1 MSSKFANQS
10 GVELVLSKGRALLCI
25 ALGLWGSC
33 RFWKGI
39 LLFLVGL
46 LILVFGCLRLDAGD
60 PVARWVAD
68 DWAGGSANWVDRVGG
83 KIAASYGS
91 PVKATTQ
98 FSGSASSS
106 GIVFDGVDD
115 YFEVTAVNNPIA
127 TQMRVTIVAL
137 FKATQGATGS
147 DGNHWQYPGP
157 INAESPGAPN
167 DFGLTI
173 GTDGLPR
180 AFFNGAISTPSSV
193 SVIDGLIHTMVLTWS
208 DTQVGDGT
216 ARFYVDGV
224 LKGSLVSDGGAG
236 IVNDLIRF
244 GRERELNS
252 RWFQGTVGELRFYAS
267 IEDPAALHASM
278 SNVAPILEFVGTIE
292 GTGGEVARIGDSII
306 HTFRQS
312 GSFVPSTSGTVEVL
326 VVGGGGGGGSGG
338 GGAGGVVYQSSFSV
352 TASQPVAVTVGAGGA
367 GGG

>member
-1 MSSKFANQS
+1 MPGILIICRGFLPGIGMSPRFANPS
-10 GVELVLSKGRALLCI
+10 GVELVLSKGRALLSL
-25 ALGLWGSC
+25 AMGLWISC
-33 RFWKGI
+33 RFWRGVPS
-39 LLFLVGL
+39 FLVGL
-46 LILVFGCLRLDAGD
+46 LILVFGCLRLAAGD

-91 PVKATTQ
+91 PVKATSQ
-98 FSGSASSS
+98 FGGSASSS

-173 GTDGLPR
+173 GTDGLAR

-193 SVIDGLIHTMVLTWS
+193 SVIDGLSHTMVLTWS
-208 DTQVGDGT
+208 DTQVGDGV

-252 RWFQGTVGELRFYAS
+252 RWFRGAIGELRFYAS
-267 IEDPAALHASM
+267 IEDPNALHALM
-278 SNVAPILEFVGTIE
+278 SNVVPKLGFLSTIE
-292 GTGGEVARIGDSII
+292 ATGGEVVRIGDSTI
-306 HTFRQS
+306 HITDC
-312 GSFVPSTSGTVEVL
+312 P
-326 VVGGGGGGGSGG
+326 
-338 GGAGGVVYQSSFSV
+338 
-352 TASQPVAVTVGAGGA
+352 
-367 GGG
+367 